1 MNTWNGSGLLT
12 RDPEVR
18 YTTDKNGKA
27 MAIAKFTIACQRKGR
42 DAGADFIPVVA
53 FGKTA
58 EFVEKYFHQGHGIEV
73 KGHIQTGSFT
83 NKEGIKIYTTEVYAE
98 DIEFPKGKKSES
110 NYSAPQEQPNVPQNP
125 EPQQQSFMQP
135 APQPQPEEETPAF
148 MKIPDNIADNLP
160 FR

>member
-12 RDPEVR
+12 RDPDVR

-58 EFVEKYFHQGHGIEV
+58 EVIEKYFHQGNGIEV

-83 NKEGIKIYTTEVYAE
+83 NKEGVKIYTTEIYAE
-98 DIEFPKGKKSES
+98 EIEFPKGKKNES
-110 NYSAPQEQPNVPQNP
+110 YDSAPQEQPS
-125 EPQQQSFMQP
+125 EPQQYESQPQNTSQP
-135 APQPQPEEETPAF
+135 APQPQEEF
-148 MKIPDNIADNLP
+148 MKIPDGYELNLP

>member
-1 MNTWNGSGLLT
+1 MNTWTGSGLLT
-12 RDPEVR
+12 RDPDVR
-18 YTTDKNGKA
+18 YTNNKNGET

-42 DAGADFIPVVA
+42 DAGADFIPIVA

-73 KGHIQTGSFT
+73 KGHIQTGSFD
-83 NKEGIKIYTTEVYAE
+83 NKEGRKVYTTEVYAE
-98 DIEFPKGKKSES
+98 EIEFPKGKKSES
-110 NYSAPQEQPNVPQNP
+110 NYSAPQEQPSVPQNP
-125 EPQQQSFMQP
+125 EPQQPSFMQP

>member
-1 MNTWNGSGLLT
+1 MNNWTGSGLLT

-42 DAGADFIPVVA
+42 DAGADFIPVVV

-58 EFVEKYFHQGHGIEV
+58 EVIEKYFHQGNGIEV
-73 KGHIQTGSFT
+73 KGHIQTSNYT
-83 NKEGIKIYTTEVYAE
+83 NKEGVKIYTTEIYAE
-98 DIEFPKGKKSES
+98 EIEFPKGKKNES
-110 NYSAPQEQPNVPQNP
+110 YDSAPQEQPSEPQNP
-125 EPQQQSFMQP
+125 EPQQNT
-135 APQPQPEEETPAF
+135 PQPQEDTGF
-148 MKIPDNIADNLP
+148 MKIPDVDAVMQSLP

>member
-1 MNTWNGSGLLT
+1 MNNWTGSGLLT

-42 DAGADFIPVVA
+42 DAGADFIPVVV

-58 EFVEKYFHQGHGIEV
+58 EVIEKYFHQGNGIEV

-83 NKEGIKIYTTEVYAE
+83 NKEGVKIYTTEIYAE
-98 DIEFPKGKKSES
+98 EIEFPKGKKNESSSSE
-110 NYSAPQEQPNVPQNP
+110 PQEQPS
-125 EPQQQSFMQP
+125 EPQQYESQP
-135 APQPQPEEETPAF
+135 QNTPQPQEDAGF
-148 MKIPDNIADNLP
+148 MKIPDNIADSLP

>member
-12 RDPEVR
+12 RDPEIR

-42 DAGADFIPVVA
+42 DAGADFIPVVV
-53 FGKTA
+53 FGKPA
-58 EFVEKYFHQGHGIEV
+58 EVVEKYFHQGNGIEI
-73 KGHIQTGSFT
+73 KGRIQTGNYT
-83 NKEGIKIYTTEVYAE
+83 NKEGVKIYTTEIYAE
-98 DIEFPKGKKSES
+98 EIEFPKGKKNES
-110 NYSAPQEQPNVPQNP
+110 YDSAPQEQPSAPQNP

-135 APQPQPEEETPAF
+135 TPQPQPQEEPAF